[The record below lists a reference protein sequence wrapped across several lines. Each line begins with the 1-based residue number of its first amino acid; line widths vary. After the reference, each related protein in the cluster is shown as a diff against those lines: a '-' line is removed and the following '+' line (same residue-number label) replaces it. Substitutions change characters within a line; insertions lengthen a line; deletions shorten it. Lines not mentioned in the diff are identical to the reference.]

1 MELLLWEIIGFF
13 FKVAFEDLASRVA
26 PQAATMEGEGEQ
38 VVAWNIHNVHIFK
51 GAIHIL

>member
-1 MELLLWEIIGFF
+1 MELLFWEIIGF
-13 FKVAFEDLASRVA
+13 FEDLASRVA

-38 VVAWNIHNVHIFK
+38 VVAWNIHNVHTFK